1 MSAAPRELAPP
12 RITATGLSSGLA
24 ARYDDPADPTELT
37 LYDPDGDKELTE
49 WLSVDPASAVSL
61 ATMR

>member
-1 MSAAPRELAPP
+1 MSAAPRELTPP

-37 LYDPDGDKELTE
+37 IYDPDGDKELTE
-49 WLSVDPASAVSL
+49 WLSADTETAVAL
-61 ATMR
+61 DTMR